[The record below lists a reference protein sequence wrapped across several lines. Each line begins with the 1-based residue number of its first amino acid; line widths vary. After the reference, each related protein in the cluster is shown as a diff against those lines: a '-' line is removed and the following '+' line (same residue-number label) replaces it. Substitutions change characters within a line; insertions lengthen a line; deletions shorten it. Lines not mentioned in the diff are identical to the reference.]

1 MGWDDQEGQ
10 VTETEHARVLKAISG
25 LLKWRG
31 ERKVFQ
37 ARKNNIEM
45 FRTQNEQGKENT
57 ARTEEER
64 SWGWRETKW
73 KSQDEENNPAI
84 TC

>member
-10 VTETEHARVLKAISG
+10 VTETELARVLKAISG

-45 FRTQNEQGKENT
+45 FRTQNEEGKENT
-57 ARTEEER
+57 GQDRGGTFLGLAGDKMEEPR
-64 SWGWRETKW
+64 
-73 KSQDEENNPAI
+73 
-84 TC
+84 

>member
-10 VTETEHARVLKAISG
+10 VTETELARVLKAISG

-45 FRTQNEQGKENT
+45 FRTQNEQVKENT
-57 ARTEEER
+57 GQDRGGMFLGVVGDKMEEPR
-64 SWGWRETKW
+64 
-73 KSQDEENNPAI
+73 
-84 TC
+84 